1 MHAKPPHKKPEIQIR
16 DANLKQMKQL
26 LNDGLVSISTYYSR
40 VQDLYE
46 FEPRRKYVEELVDTD
61 DSDVTS
67 DDNDDSDESDHDSD
81 AQPCANEPSANE
93 PTASEPVIVEDDG
106 KIACET
112 CGKRF
117 KQRGMSIHKATHRK

>member
-16 DANLKQMKQL
+16 DANFQP
-26 LNDGLVSISTYYSR
+26 NDGLVSISTYHSR

-81 AQPCANEPSANE
+81 AQPYANEPSANE
-93 PTASEPVIVEDDG
+93 PSASEPVIVEDDG

-117 KQRGMSIHKATHRK
+117 K